1 MNQLDQAEELARQQA
16 VLLAG
21 TDDGATRQALTVIL
35 PVLATV
41 ATQLRHTGYF
51 LIENPQGEWRL
62 TRLSPPDMP
71 DLEKVVVVAYAD
83 RYQAELACQQGDR
96 GDRVVALP
104 ILDLLFRL
112 LAPLAFD
119 GLVLMERDR
128 AQEIQRQEVQDLC
141 TRQLERWRATYL
153 A

>member
-83 RYQAELACQQGDR
+83 RYQAELACQQGE
-96 GDRVVALP
+96 RVVALP

-119 GLVLMERDR
+119 GLVLMERNR